1 MVPIEDVPDPVF
13 ARKMVGDGFSV
24 DPLEG
29 RLTSPVPG
37 EVVDL
42 QPSRHAITVRSA
54 EGLEIL
60 MHIGL
65 DTVRLGGD
73 GFRAHV
79 SEGQRVGAGD
89 LLIDFDLD
97 DVGRK
102 AKSLLT
108 QVVVTNT
115 ELLSAITPVTGL
127 VSGGTDEAAVV
138 ELKPLEESTQESG
151 TAVDA
156 ASDAL
161 VVPNPTGLHARPTAT
176 LVALAKQYRSDIQ
189 LRRGDDSANAKSI
202 VAIMSLAV
210 ACGEKVVVT
219 ALTLPAGTRTRPAR

>member
-1 MVPIEDVPDPVF
+1 MSAESTARVSLRAPLTGVMVPIEDVPDPVF

-97 DVGRK
+97 DEIGR
-102 AKSLLT
+102 AH
-108 QVVVTNT
+108 V
-115 ELLSAITPVTGL
+115 
-127 VSGGTDEAAVV
+127 
-138 ELKPLEESTQESG
+138 
-151 TAVDA
+151 
-156 ASDAL
+156 
-161 VVPNPTGLHARPTAT
+161 
-176 LVALAKQYRSDIQ
+176 
-189 LRRGDDSANAKSI
+189 
-202 VAIMSLAV
+202 
-210 ACGEKVVVT
+210 
-219 ALTLPAGTRTRPAR
+219 

>member
-1 MVPIEDVPDPVF
+1 M
-13 ARKMVGDGFSV
+13 R
-24 DPLEG
+24 
-29 RLTSPVPG
+29 
-37 EVVDL
+37 VVDL

-115 ELLSAITPVTGL
+115 ELLSAIIPVTGL
-127 VSGGTDEAAVV
+127 VSGGIDEAAVV

-161 VVPNPTGLHARPTAT
+161 VVPNPTGL
-176 LVALAKQYRSDIQ
+176 QSF
-189 LRRGDDSANAKSI
+189 
-202 VAIMSLAV
+202 
-210 ACGEKVVVT
+210 
-219 ALTLPAGTRTRPAR
+219 LTNLLL